1 MIKFQELTKT
11 RHRRHRQNHELH
23 LRRAPVMAQPAVDVL
38 TKQLVRA
45 DDASNN
51 GQNTSFNI
59 GVLWFHHEINDE
71 FYKKLEMI

>member
-1 MIKFQELTKT
+1 
-11 RHRRHRQNHELH
+11 
-23 LRRAPVMAQPAVDVL
+23 
-38 TKQLVRA
+38 VRA